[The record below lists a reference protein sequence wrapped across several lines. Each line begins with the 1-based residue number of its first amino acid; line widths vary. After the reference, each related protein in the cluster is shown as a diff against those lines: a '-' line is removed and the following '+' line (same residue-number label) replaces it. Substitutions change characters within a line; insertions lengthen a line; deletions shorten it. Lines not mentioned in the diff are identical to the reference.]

1 MLTAHET
8 TFWLQQREGCSRD
21 AARSIRGRVAMSDKP
36 VGLISLICSTRA
48 HKRILGRH
56 ESQAKAGLSL

>member
-8 TFWLQQREGCSRD
+8 AFWLQQREGCSRD

-36 VGLISLICSTRA
+36 VGLISLIFDASTQA
-48 HKRILGRH
+48 LLGRH